1 MSEYDFSWCAGPAT
15 TLLNQLLEKWTTWEK
30 CRRWYKWLS
39 IIQLFTA
46 YALLFVSAVLFKFAV
61 ALIGF
66 SDCCQSTGDSM
77 GYTAWFNVDA
87 YGNRSYSHTQDNGEF
102 CKIIANISWVV
113 GIVTLLGSFSCYG
126 GSWLFLA
133 LTFIF
138 FYEEIDLYAP
148 IEYFTLMD
156 KKQYPKE
163 MNLYKQM
170 DRKTA
175 KVGTIKVHQII
186 TGQHVYTGWIRT
198 MDEEP
203 KWLYCNRRGKMIF
216 ERFATNKEAEQY
228 CIDNAM
234 ASAHEEVSVPV
245 SGDMRKVHPSV
256 PIDSL
261 EVLDLDAPEV
271 LSDPT
276 TMVQYA
282 DDAVYPPTY
291 YPPLSSEENV

>member
-1 MSEYDFSWCAGPAT
+1 MSDYDFSWCAGPAT
-15 TLLNQLLEKWTTWEK
+15 MLLNQLLEKWATWEK

-39 IIQLFTA
+39 IIQLVTA

-77 GYTAWFNVDA
+77 GSTQWFNVDA
-87 YGNRSYSHTQDNGEF
+87 YGNRSYSHTQDHGEC
-102 CKIIANISWVV
+102 CKIIAQISWVV

-138 FYEEIDLYAP
+138 YYEEVDFYAP
-148 IEYFTLMD
+148 IEYFTLMN
-156 KKQYPKE
+156 KKEYPKE

-175 KVGTIKVHQII
+175 KVGAIKVFEFIKA
-186 TGQHVYTGWIRT
+186 QHVYTGWIRT

-216 ERFATNKEAEQY
+216 ERFATE
-228 CIDNAM
+228 
-234 ASAHEEVSVPV
+234 EEVKLYISNAASEEVFGAAPV
-245 SGDMRKVHPSV
+245 SGDMRKVYPSDG
-256 PIDSL
+256 IDSL
-261 EVLDLDAPEV
+261 EVLDLDAPEA

-276 TMVQYA
+276 TAVQQYA
-282 DDAVYPPTY
+282 DDGTVYPTY
-291 YPPLSSEENV
+291 PPPLSAEENV

>member
-15 TLLNQLLEKWTTWEK
+15 TLLNQLLEKLATWEK

-39 IIQLFTA
+39 IIQLFIA
-46 YALLFVSAVLFKFAV
+46 YVLVFVSAALFKLAV
-61 ALIGF
+61 TLIRF
-66 SDCCQSTGDSM
+66 SDGCQSTGDSP
-77 GYTAWFNVDA
+77 AWFNQLVILCA
-87 YGNRSYSHTQDNGEF
+87 IPRGLMW
-102 CKIIANISWVV
+102 AISWIV
-113 GIVTLLGSFSCYG
+113 GIVPLLGSVACYG

-138 FYEEIDLYAP
+138 VYEEIDLFAP

-156 KKQYPKE
+156 KKQYPTE

-175 KVGTIKVHQII
+175 RVGTIKVYEII
-186 TGQHVYTGWIRT
+186 KGQHVYTGWIRT

-216 ERFATNKEAEQY
+216 DRFATAEEAEQHISSTRPLGY
-228 CIDNAM
+228 
-234 ASAHEEVSVPV
+234 EEVSVPV
-245 SGDMRKVHPSV
+245 SGDMRKVYPSV
-256 PIDSL
+256 PIHSL
-261 EVLDLDAPEV
+261 EVLDLDAPEA
-271 LSDPT
+271 LPDPT
-276 TMVQYA
+276 TVVQYA
-282 DDAVYPPTY
+282 DDTVYPTY

>member
-1 MSEYDFSWCAGPAT
+1 MGLNWKIFGKMSEYDFSWCAGPAT

-39 IIQLFTA
+39 IIQLGTA
-46 YALLFVSAVLFKFAV
+46 YALLFVSAVLFKLAV
-61 ALIGF
+61 ALIRF

-87 YGNRSYSHTQDNGEF
+87 YGNRSYSHTQDDGEC
-102 CKIIANISWVV
+102 CKIIANISYIV
-113 GIVTLLGSFSCYG
+113 GIVTLLGCFACYG

-138 FYEEIDLYAP
+138 VYEEIDLFAP

-156 KKQYPKE
+156 KKQYPTE

-175 KVGTIKVHQII
+175 RVGTIKLYEII
-186 TGQHVYTGWIRT
+186 KGQHVYTGWIRT

-216 ERFATNKEAEQY
+216 DRFATAEE
-228 CIDNAM
+228 
-234 ASAHEEVSVPV
+234 ASAHKEVSVPV
-245 SGDMRKVHPSV
+245 SGDMRNVYPSV

-261 EVLDLDAPEV
+261 EVLDLDAPEAS
-271 LSDPT
+271 SDPT
-276 TMVQYA
+276 TVVQYA
-282 DDAVYPPTY
+282 DDTVYPTY